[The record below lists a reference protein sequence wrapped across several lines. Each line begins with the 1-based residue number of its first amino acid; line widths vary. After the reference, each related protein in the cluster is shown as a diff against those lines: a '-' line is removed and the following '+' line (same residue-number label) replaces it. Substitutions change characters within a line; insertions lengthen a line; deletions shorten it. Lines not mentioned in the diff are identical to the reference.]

1 MRFVEGVSSFN
12 SIFHLPSPISHLQS
26 PSAIAYLYYMEK
38 VAWRVEG
45 MDCNTCALH
54 IHKYL
59 EKKGMQAVKVNYATG
74 QVSFENPGSE
84 QENILAAGIQD
95 LGYEVVEHKREKV
108 RKPLF
113 KSHLQRFWFCFPFT
127 ALLMSHMIPGL
138 HLHWLMNH
146 WIQLALTVPVY
157 LVGMG
162 YFGRSAWKSMRN
174 RMPNMNVLITIGAT
188 AAFVYSLY
196 GSVTGQPE
204 KFLFYET
211 AATILTLVFLG
222 NYLEEASIGSTQRE
236 LNKLVKSQK
245 VMATM
250 IAFDDQHQEQLFSIE
265 NTALR
270 VGDLILIKSG
280 EQVPIDCK
288 ILWGE
293 VHVNEAILTGESAP
307 IHKQKKDLLIGGS
320 LITDGTVKAQVTA
333 VGEDTILS
341 GIIQLVKQAQG
352 EKPPIQQLAD
362 RISAVFIPIVL
373 GIAALTLTLT
383 WIIKG
388 EFSEALLNSIAVL
401 VIACPCAMGLATPA
415 AIAVGLGRAARNG
428 ILFRNATSLELFKSI
443 KRVVFDKT
451 GTLTTGKFEIAQFK
465 VEEVEEVEFKKI
477 AYSLEKYSNHPIAA
491 CITQSWKTNDEIKWK
506 QIEEVKGLGMK
517 AVDAQGRSYIA
528 GSYKVANGLTTENNH
543 NVYILRDGK
552 LLGWIDVKDQVRP
565 EAKSV
570 IDHLHSR
577 GIETILLSGDRQS
590 KCDALAKE
598 LGIDTVLAEQ
608 TPEQKLEKIAEWSA
622 EKPTAMVGD
631 GINDA
636 PALAKATIGISLNDA
651 SQIAVQTA
659 QVVLMN
665 KGLKNLPLALGLGR
679 HTFLT
684 IQQNLFWAF
693 AYNIVAI
700 PVAAFGY
707 LEPTW
712 GALIMG
718 MSDVVLAIN
727 SVRLFVKK
735 VY

>member
-1 MRFVEGVSSFN
+1 M
-12 SIFHLPSPISHLQS
+12 
-26 PSAIAYLYYMEK
+26 AIAYLYPMEK

-59 EKKGMQAVKVNYATG
+59 EKKGMKDVKVNFATG
-74 QVSFENPGSE
+74 HVSFENPKGEKEST
-84 QENILAAGIQD
+84 LASGIQD
-95 LGYEVVEHKREKV
+95 LGYEIVEHKREKI
-108 RKPLF
+108 RKPWF
-113 KSHLQRFWFCFPFT
+113 RSHLQRFWFCFPFT

-146 WIQLALTVPVY
+146 WVQLALTLPVY
-157 LVGMG
+157 VVGMG
-162 YFGRSAWKSMRN
+162 YFGRSAWKSLRN
-174 RMPNMNVLITIGAT
+174 SMPNMNVLITIGAT
-188 AAFVYSLY
+188 AAFIYSLY
-196 GSVTGQPE
+196 GSLTGQPE
-204 KFLFYET
+204 KYLFYET

-250 IAFDDQHQEQLFSIE
+250 IAFDDQHQEQLFEVE

-307 IHKQKKDLLIGGS
+307 IRKQKKDGLIGGS

-333 VGEDTILS
+333 IGEDTVLS
-341 GIIQLVKQAQG
+341 GIIQLVRQAQG

-362 RISAVFIPIVL
+362 RISAVFIPVVL
-373 GIAALTLTLT
+373 GIAALTFGLT
-383 WIIKG
+383 WIFKG
-388 EFSEALLNSIAVL
+388 EFSVALLNSIAVL

-443 KRVVFDKT
+443 RRVVFDKT
-451 GTLTTGKFEIAQFK
+451 GTLTTGKFEIAGYK
-465 VEEVEEVEFKKI
+465 VEGVEEVEFKQI

-506 QIEEVKGLGMK
+506 QIEEVKGLGMR
-517 AVDAQGRSYIA
+517 AVDAEGRTYVA
-528 GSYKVANGLTTENNH
+528 GSYKAAMECTTESEH

-570 IDHLHSR
+570 IEHLHGR
-577 GIETILLSGDRQS
+577 GIQTVLLSGDRQS
-590 KCDALAKE
+590 KCEALAKE

-608 TPEQKLEKIAEWSA
+608 TPEQKLERIGAWSA
-622 EKPTAMVGD
+622 EMPTAMVGD

-651 SQIAVQTA
+651 SQIAMQTA

-665 KGLKNLPLALGLGR
+665 KGLKNLPMALGLGR

-700 PVAAFGY
+700 PVAAFGF

-718 MSDVVLAIN
+718 LSDVVLAIN